1 MLSRRREPDV
11 MVRSLGKAHAIKL
24 DEELRSR
31 GIGARLIIRWM
42 PPGHRCDPIPPACGR
57 DSISIHGDAERVERL
72 DHAERSAP
80 GDHDRDGRRG
90 AEGDV
95 RVHVHVRRG
104 LVAPHN
110 GGQGAQRLPSLG
122 HEVGLGV
129 LVIDARR
136 NFPHRELDI
145 ELPRSP
151 PKKGHKSAFG
161 CRFFLKSRFSR
172 PAQFRHTRLWPW
184 VPLSP
189 AQPTITITVTITIAQ
204 PSPVT

>member
-1 MLSRRREPDV
+1 
-11 MVRSLGKAHAIKL
+11 
-24 DEELRSR
+24 
-31 GIGARLIIRWM
+31 M
-42 PPGHRCDPIPPACGR
+42 PPGHRCDPIPHGR
-57 DSISIHGDAERVERL
+57 DSFAIHGDAIRVERL
-72 DHAERSAP
+72 DHAERSTP
-80 GDHDRDGRRG
+80 GHHDRDGRRG

-145 ELPRSP
+145 ELPERESSLAEAKVSRAVSRESRRRDDAAP
-151 PKKGHKSAFG
+151 VMTAPRKPSALPG
-161 CRFFLKSRFSR
+161 REAAEYLLNQLRRDSGE
-172 PAQFRHTRLWPW
+172 
-184 VPLSP
+184 
-189 AQPTITITVTITIAQ
+189 TIW
-204 PSPVT
+204 